1 MPLRRFRRPG
11 LLGSIDRDEVIAGTA
26 GMTSRVVQQHQHQP
40 QHVAADQ
47 RAPAEAKRRTREQD
61 QVGEAAFRSARAA
74 APDLVSQLSQL
85 ADLRGSGVITEEEFR
100 SAKTLLLTR

>member
-1 MPLRRFRRPG
+1 VPLRRFSRPG

-26 GMTSRVVQQHQHQP
+26 GMTSRVLQHHP
-40 QHVAADQ
+40 QHRGADQ
-47 RAPAEAKRRTREQD
+47 QAPAEGQRGTREQD
-61 QVGEAAFRSARAA
+61 QVGEAAFRSARAS
-74 APDLVSQLSQL
+74 APDLVSQLSKL

>member
-1 MPLRRFRRPG
+1 MPLRRFSRPG

-26 GMTSRVVQQHQHQP
+26 GMTSRVVQHQRQHG
-40 QHVAADQ
+40 AADQ
-47 RAPAEAKRRTREQD
+47 QSRAEGQRGTGEPD

-74 APDLVSQLSQL
+74 APDLVGQLSAL
-85 ADLRGSGVITEEEFR
+85 ADLRSSGVITEEEFR